1 MKKKIFII
9 SIIIILCIAIVFIGF
24 YINKN
29 NIPNRQINEDSS
41 LESEN
46 DLLSMKVSN
55 DIENI
60 EDSSNNIVEDE
71 PNIVESNQEETNS
84 LENETNI
91 EQKFTQVKSSTT
103 ITNKAEKNNTEN
115 KSETTTQV
123 TTVNK
128 ETTKENIPS
137 TVSEQKE
144 ETKVVETPAKCTN
157 NNNHSMDVGNS
168 GQWFSNK
175 NDAIAYYNSQ
185 VSYWGNLWETEQI
198 DDVTYYKKCPSG
210 YEVWSCM
217 YCSKWTINFY
227 YR

>member
-9 SIIIILCIAIVFIGF
+9 SIIIILCIAIVLIGY

-29 NIPNRQINEDSS
+29 NISNRQISEDSS

-46 DLLSMKVSN
+46 DLLSMEVSN

-60 EDSSNNIVEDE
+60 EDPSNNIAEDE
-71 PNIVESNQEETNS
+71 QNIVVESNQEET
-84 LENETNI
+84 
-91 EQKFTQVKSSTT
+91 
-103 ITNKAEKNNTEN
+103 

-123 TTVNK
+123 TTANK

-198 DDVTYYKKCPSG
+198 DDATYYKKCPSG